1 MRCNAHNTTG
11 FISMYSSLEVR
22 WDPSHFI
29 KVIEIEVLTRGN
41 QIKLAAILTC
51 NAQCKLK

>member
-41 QIKLAAILTC
+41 QIKLAAILTY